1 MNTHTEQEVI
11 LAVCDYYEAEGI
23 MESTGKIAEQV
34 NSWYRNTDITDVKV
48 LAAAVMEYGFYTSL
62 PDYNELLQVKNKI
75 GNIVDTDGKILGQ
88 HNGIWNYT
96 IGQRKGLG
104 VASTEALYVLELRK
118 DSNEVVVGFKDKT
131 MHNT

>member
-1 MNTHTEQEVI
+1 MNTHTEQKTI

-62 PDYNELLQVKNKI
+62 PDYSELLQNKEF
-75 GNIVDTDGKILGQ
+75 
-88 HNGIWNYT
+88 YYPT
-96 IGQRKGLG
+96 IPIEYQGYVSCEELAMDESIYG
-104 VASTEALYVLELRK
+104 VNAEYFEGW
-118 DSNEVVVGFKDKT
+118 D
-131 MHNT
+131 